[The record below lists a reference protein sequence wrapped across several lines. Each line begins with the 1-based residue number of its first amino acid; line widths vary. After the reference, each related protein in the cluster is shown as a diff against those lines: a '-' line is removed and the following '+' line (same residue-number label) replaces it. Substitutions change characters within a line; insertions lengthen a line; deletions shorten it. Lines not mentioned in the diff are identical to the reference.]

1 MSVVF
6 SGRRRIKDA
15 EIIFEWVITKMNFET
30 KQKKKKTKQK
40 KSNETKEK
48 NKILCMRESHWIKY
62 LNEV

>member
-40 KSNETKEK
+40 KKAMK
-48 NKILCMRESHWIKY
+48 LKKKIKY
-62 LNEV
+62 YVWERATE